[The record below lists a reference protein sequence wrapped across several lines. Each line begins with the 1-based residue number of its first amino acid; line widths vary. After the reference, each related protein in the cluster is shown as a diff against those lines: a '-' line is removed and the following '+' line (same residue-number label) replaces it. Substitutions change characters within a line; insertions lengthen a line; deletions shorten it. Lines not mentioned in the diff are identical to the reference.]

1 MNTQS
6 SDLMIEKLL
15 EAQICFA
22 LVVSQSTFRVPHLDI
37 SGKDIFLI
45 VAEKDTQTGFEKSQT
60 IPGLLE
66 YNMSEDEFDDFKSNH
81 LDKFQ
86 KVQHSSEG
94 RVYELKQNSFL
105 EYFHNQ
111 TDK

>member
-1 MNTQS
+1 
-6 SDLMIEKLL
+6 MIEKLL
-15 EAQICFA
+15 EVQICFA

-45 VAEKDTQTGFEKSQT
+45 VAEKDTQTSFEKSQT
-60 IPGLLE
+60 IPGLSE

>member
-1 MNTQS
+1 
-6 SDLMIEKLL
+6 MIEKLL
-15 EAQICFA
+15 ETQICFA

-45 VAEKDTQTGFEKSQT
+45 VAEKDAQTGFEKSQT
-60 IPGLLE
+60 IPGLSE

-94 RVYELKQNSFL
+94 RVYELKRNSFS
-105 EYFHNQ
+105 EYFHSQ
-111 TDK
+111 R

>member
-1 MNTQS
+1 
-6 SDLMIEKLL
+6 MIEKLL
-15 EAQICFA
+15 EVQTCFA

-60 IPGLLE
+60 IPGLYE
-66 YNMSEDEFDDFKSNH
+66 YDLNDEEYEDFRTNHSE
-81 LDKFQ
+81 KFQ

-105 EYFHNQ
+105 EYFHKQQITNG
-111 TDK
+111 

>member
-1 MNTQS
+1 
-6 SDLMIEKLL
+6 MIEKLL
-15 EAQICFA
+15 EVQICFA

-60 IPGLLE
+60 IPGLSE

-105 EYFHNQ
+105 EYFHKQQITNG
-111 TDK
+111 